1 MESNGYKIKNLRY
14 AKTINLK
21 NNMIELLSCSADGSV
36 VHWTNRGK
44 EKTPFDYTSWIA
56 EKVYTPEDKNHA
68 INILETLFISSTEK
82 YFVIFSANSFI
93 SIYYF
98 DEDLKEF
105 FLLDKVKF
113 KKLQDA
119 MTITPLNESYLL
131 LLSGGYDSLIHVYLV
146 KRIVKK
152 NQLLDKKDLIQ
163 FKVSLSGHVNDI
175 RDISAISSH
184 TDSTDEF
191 YFATCSQDT
200 YIRIWQVNK
209 LSTIQNPTNDVFE
222 EYKSK
227 TSYVISA
234 SEDFYNITLDSVL
247 SGHEEAVSS
256 VRWGR
261 INNQTV
267 LLSSSFDFT
276 VGVWSYDKRYVLY
289 YKIEH
294 ME

>member
-1 MESNGYKIKNLRY
+1 L
-14 AKTINLK
+14 
-21 NNMIELLSCSADGSV
+21 IELLSCSADGSV
-36 VHWTNRGK
+36 IHWTNRSHLK
-44 EKTPFDYTSWIA
+44 MAQSPFDYSSWTA
-56 EKVYTPEDKNHA
+56 EKVYTPEEKDPS
-68 INILETLFISSTEK
+68 INILETLTISSTEK
-82 YFVIFSANSFI
+82 YFVVFSANSST
-93 SIYYF
+93 SIYYY
-98 DEDLKEF
+98 DANLNEF
-105 FLLDKVKF
+105 LLLDKIRF

-119 MTITPLNESYLL
+119 MTITPLNDKYSL

-146 KRIVKK
+146 KRVVDRQQLVEK
-152 NQLLDKKDLIQ
+152 NNLIE
-163 FKVSLSGHVNDI
+163 FKVSLSGHANDI
-175 RDISAISSH
+175 RDISAISPY
-184 TDSTDEF
+184 TDSSTEF

-209 LSTIQNPTNDVFE
+209 LSTTHNPTNDVFE

-234 SEDFYNITLDSVL
+234 AEEFYNITLDSVL

-261 INNQTV
+261 INDHTV

-276 VGVWSYDKRYVLY
+276 VGVWSYDKRYVL
-289 YKIEH
+289 KINYLEH